1 MPPRSA
7 IGATQQT
14 ARSAIGAADV
24 AATRIPHV
32 PVVTPSAVGRP
43 AGQSPE
49 YVVFGA
55 VLALHYTGN
64 NQKAYGHFKVPSSFV
79 GDATLHVHWTKNVD
93 ADQSGATV
101 RRELKYTVYNGNSQD
116 AAAAPEVM
124 TWDAMYDDDGT
135 TTRIVYR
142 TPDQTPTGFQPGYY
156 VGVEVGFVPGST
168 SLSGRPVL
176 VSVDMLCRCTI
187 NEGA

>member
-14 ARSAIGAADV
+14 ARAAVGAADIS
-24 AATRIPHV
+24 ATRILHV

-55 VLALHYTGN
+55 VLALHYTGDA
-64 NQKAYGHFKVPSSFV
+64 QKAYGHFKIPDSFV

-93 ADQSGATV
+93 TDQSGATV
-101 RRELKYTVYNGNSQD
+101 RWELKYAVYDGSSQD
-116 AAAAPEVM
+116 AAAPETM

-142 TPDQTPTGFQPGYY
+142 TPDQTPTGFLPGYY

-168 SLSGRPVL
+168 TLSGRPVL

-187 NEGA
+187 DEGA